1 LKFGNNKKTVSPLK
15 EVYGPPKPD
24 GYRITIIYA
33 PTNLEIVTSIVDSA
47 KQTLLEKGVRKN
59 DIRVISVPSAFDLP
73 FVVKSLSGYRD
84 SKSSHAIIPIAVVI
98 RDEFRS
104 DYELI
109 SGAVSVSLYPP
120 Y

>member
-1 LKFGNNKKTVSPLK
+1 L
-15 EVYGPPKPD
+15 D
-24 GYRITIIYA
+24 
-33 PTNLEIVTSIVDSA
+33 IVKSIVGSA

-73 FVVKSLSGYRD
+73 FAVKSLSANRD

-98 RDEFRS
+98 KEAPIGS